1 MSKPINY
8 KEEAEKLANALNN
21 LIEMIEPRVD
31 NTTPIDGA
39 VYASAYDV
47 LTKSRV
53 FEEMELPKV
62 RALEPR
68 TDKYA
73 DYTIY
78 SWVAKGHYTLDR
90 IVQAI
95 NKQFNA
101 RLHSFDYGS
110 ILRLGYVE
118 SRQPGKAFSEGPV
131 SIIKGSRT
139 LVTYTVSKDI

>member
-21 LIEMIEPRVD
+21 LIEMIEPSVD
-31 NTTPIDGA
+31 NTTPIDGSI
-39 VYASAYDV
+39 YASSYDV

-62 RALEPR
+62 KSLEPR

-73 DYTIY
+73 DYITY

-101 RLHSFDYGS
+101 RLYSFDYG
-110 ILRLGYVE
+110 
-118 SRQPGKAFSEGPV
+118 PGKAFSNGPV
-131 SIIKGSRT
+131 SIVKGSRT
-139 LVTYTVSKDI
+139 LVTYTVAKDI